1 MVNTLGEAE
10 ERAREYEE
18 ALEKLDSLRVS
29 SLREIWIEYDKQ
41 NDILYINFGKE
52 EPDESI
58 MIDDDIIVSIRK
70 DRIVG
75 ISIYNFSRRA
85 GIY

>member
-1 MVNTLGEAE
+1 MGEPE

-18 ALEKLDSLRVS
+18 ALEKLDNLRIA
-29 SLREIWIEYDKQ
+29 SLREVWIEYDKQ

-58 MIDDDIIVSIRK
+58 MVDDDIIVSIREDK
-70 DRIVG
+70 IVG

>member
-1 MVNTLGEAE
+1 MSAD
-10 ERAREYEE
+10 ERAREFEE
-18 ALEKLDSLRVS
+18 AMEKLDNLRIA

-58 MIDDDIIVSIRK
+58 MVDDDIIVSIRG

-85 GIY
+85 NL

>member
-1 MVNTLGEAE
+1 MED

-18 ALEKLDSLRVS
+18 ALNKLKELRVGD
-29 SLREIWIEYDKQ
+29 LTKMWIEYDKQ
-41 NDILYINFGKE
+41 NDILYLIFGDE

-58 MIDDDIIVSIRK
+58 MLENDIVLSLK
-70 DRIVG
+70 GDKLVG

-85 GIY
+85 NI

>member
-1 MVNTLGEAE
+1 MED

-18 ALEKLDSLRVS
+18 ALNRLKELRVGD
-29 SLREIWIEYDKQ
+29 LTKMWIEYDKQ
-41 NDILYINFGKE
+41 NDILYLIFGDE

-58 MIDDDIIVSIRK
+58 MLEDDIVLSLK
-70 DRIVG
+70 GDKLVG

-85 GIY
+85 NI

>member
-1 MVNTLGEAE
+1 MED

-18 ALEKLDSLRVS
+18 ALNKLKELRVGD
-29 SLREIWIEYDKQ
+29 LTKMWIEYDKQ
-41 NDILYINFGKE
+41 NDILYLIFGDE

-58 MIDDDIIVSIRK
+58 MLEDDIVLSLK
-70 DRIVG
+70 GDKLVG

-85 GIY
+85 NI

>member
-1 MVNTLGEAE
+1 LSGED
-10 ERAREYEE
+10 RLREYES
-18 ALEKLDSLRVS
+18 AVKRLRDLRIASLEEL
-29 SLREIWIEYDKQ
+29 WIEYDKQ

-58 MIDDDIIVSIRK
+58 MLEDNVEVSIRG

-75 ISIYNFSRRA
+75 IAIYEFSKRV
-85 GIY
+85 GL